1 MTDGN
6 NNTRKAALEV
16 LSCPDKPWI
25 VVLDENLRIISANYP
40 CKTLTDITPEELTG
54 KPLEDVA
61 GFHDLCL
68 LIKKG
73 FCFSSQLFNAFGQNL
88 VCDYEPI
95 EENHE
100 PVGGILTIKKS
111 SLDESQF
118 FPLSELVEII
128 TNDADIQK
136 DGVIIVNR
144 EGVVTMVNRHF
155 AGFVGTLPQNL
166 IGKHCLKT
174 YPAYSNSK
182 LSRLPIVMQTGIAEI
197 GVPHLISGRDWTVSR
212 YPLTKNGRVIGAFGK
227 IHHDEKAQALSNLSI
242 QPLSQNVAAA
252 KLSVAVKKR
261 RDLRYDVHNIIGQSK
276 IMLDLKG
283 SLLQVAGRGSSV
295 LLIGESGT
303 GKELFAHALHAASKR
318 SSGPFVEVNCA
329 AIPENLLES
338 ELFGYVEGAFTGAKK
353 GGQVGKFEFAHTGT
367 IFLDEITELP
377 LHMQGKLLRVLQEKE
392 LSPLGGT
399 KTKHV
404 DVRVVAATNADLQY
418 LVNNGKFRKDL
429 YYRLDI
435 VTLHIPPL
443 RERAEDIFLLAK
455 HYIDTFNAEFG
466 LDVRDLAPD
475 AWLAVK
481 NYNFPGNVREL
492 RNIIER
498 AFNSVT
504 GPLIEL
510 KHLPNYIIQPVSHY
524 SLPPLELPA
533 SADFDE
539 NIGKKTL
546 PEMIEELEKHLI
558 ERAMKQTG
566 GNKNEAAAMLGI
578 SRAAIYK
585 KAQKYDL

>member
-1 MTDGN
+1 MPDAN
-6 NNTRKAALEV
+6 NKTRKGLAIH
-16 LSCPDKPWI
+16 SCPDKPWI
-25 VVLDENLRIISANYP
+25 VVLDENLRIISSNYP
-40 CKTLTDITPEELTG
+40 CKSLTDISPEELTG

-68 LIKKG
+68 LINKG
-73 FCFSSQLFNAFGQNL
+73 FCFSSQLFNAFEQNL

-95 EENHE
+95 EEDNK
-100 PVGGILTIKKS
+100 PVGGILTIRKS

-118 FPLSELVEII
+118 FPLSELIEII
-128 TNDADIQK
+128 SKDADIQK

-144 EGVVTMVNRHF
+144 EGVVTMVNRSF

-197 GVPHLISGRDWTVSR
+197 GVPHLISGRDWIVSR
-212 YPLTKNGRVIGAFGK
+212 YPLTKHGRVIGAFGK
-227 IHHDEKAQALSNLSI
+227 IHHDEKSQALPDISI
-242 QPLSQNVAAA
+242 QPPARNVDAARLA
-252 KLSVAVKKR
+252 VAFKKR

-276 IMLDLKG
+276 IMLDLKA
-283 SLLQVAGRGSSV
+283 SLLQVAERGSNV

-353 GGQVGKFEFAHTGT
+353 GGQVGKFELAHAGT
-367 IFLDEITELP
+367 IFLDEIAELP

-392 LSPLGGT
+392 LSPLGST

-418 LVNNGKFRKDL
+418 LVNNGKFRMDL

-435 VTLHIPPL
+435 MTLHIPPL
-443 RERAEDIFLLAK
+443 RERAEDIFLLTK
-455 HYIDTFNAEFG
+455 HYIDSFNAEFG
-466 LDVRDLAPD
+466 LDVQDLAPD
-475 AWLAVK
+475 AWLAIK

-504 GPLIEL
+504 GSLIEL
-510 KHLPNYIIQPVSHY
+510 KHLPNYIIQPPSHY
-524 SLPPLELPA
+524 SLPALELPA
-533 SADFDE
+533 PVDFDE
-539 NIGKKTL
+539 SIGKKTL

-558 ERAMKQTG
+558 ERAMKQAG
-566 GNKNEAAAMLGI
+566 GNKNEAAALLGI
-578 SRAAIYK
+578 SRSAIYK
-585 KAQKYDL
+585 KAQKYNL